1 MITKKHKG
9 STKNRRQVVLLHY
22 LVTTGV
28 WSQANGTALLAAPD
42 GGHPGPVL
50 AMALQGQRAGPP
62 SQPHRFAAL
71 LLLCPLPHPA
81 DMLWLYNDNNDKKR
95 FPAHDE
101 LSTCRTSL
109 VSLE

>member
-50 AMALQGQRAGPP
+50 AMALQGQRAEW
-62 SQPHRFAAL
+62 SQNMTA
-71 LLLCPLPHPA
+71 
-81 DMLWLYNDNNDKKR
+81 W
-95 FPAHDE
+95 
-101 LSTCRTSL
+101 
-109 VSLE
+109 